1 MSKSQKPHALLSSGR
16 QLSKTPSSTVWGLF
30 NPEHSLLRLSLCPQ
44 RQHNSP
50 PSAPGRGNTKARKS
64 GVSWVPGNRSF
75 LPRGTKPGWLGTL
88 GPGSLLGGREVNA
101 PNCKTETQTAV
112 LRESYH
118 FPLCL
123 TFPYN
128 LGVSE
133 KKTLCPALSPLLQD
147 QVEVFQDVSLPTE
160 SSSSVQLISIGDHQA
175 GTGGPP
181 TRFASQA

>member
-1 MSKSQKPHALLSSGR
+1 MPFSVLEGSSQKLPPLQSGVFSTLS
-16 QLSKTPSSTVWGLF
+16 T
-30 NPEHSLLRLSLCPQ
+30 HSFGS
-44 RQHNSP
+44 
-50 PSAPGRGNTKARKS
+50 PSALRGSTTPLLQPPGRGNTKARKS